1 MKSIIAFILGA
12 TIAGVSSGVIADST
26 VETYNHMNGYWCEV
40 YPNVHSYC
48 DPEVLTYMEENM
60 LYN

>member
-1 MKSIIAFILGA
+1 MKTIVAFVLGA
-12 TIAGVSSGVIADST
+12 TMVGVTSGVIASDI
-26 VETYNHMNGYWCEV
+26 ETYNHENGLWCEV
-40 YPNVHSYC
+40 YPSVHSYC